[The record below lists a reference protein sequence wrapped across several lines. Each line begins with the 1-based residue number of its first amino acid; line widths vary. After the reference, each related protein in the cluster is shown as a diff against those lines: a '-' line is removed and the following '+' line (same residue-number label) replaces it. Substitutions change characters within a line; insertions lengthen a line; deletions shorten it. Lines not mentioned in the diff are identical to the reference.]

1 MPNRAQFEVL
11 RHELLRGGVSPIYVE
26 RTILELGEH
35 YEDLERD
42 ALAAGLSSE
51 EAAQAARRTLG
62 DEQSILAAVLA
73 RPELL
78 SWSRRWPT
86 LALLAR
92 SAAAIGVLPALPVL
106 YCVDRSEYI
115 ARWGSAIGIAL
126 VLVSMLL
133 TCLNWMIAYR

>member
-1 MPNRAQFEVL
+1 MPSRSPFEAL

-42 ALAAGLSSE
+42 ARGAGLSGE
-51 EAAQAARRTLG
+51 DAVQAAQRMLG
-62 DEQSILAAVLA
+62 TEQVLLAAVLA

-86 LALLAR
+86 VALCVR
-92 SAAAIGVLPALPVL
+92 SAAAIGILPALPVL
-106 YCVDRSEYI
+106 YCVDRGEYI
-115 ARWGSAIGIAL
+115 ARWGGAIGIAL
-126 VLVSMLL
+126 LIVGLLL
-133 TCLNWMIAYR
+133 TWLNWMIAVV